1 MLPLTH
7 PPSAHPPIHLSE
19 NAVGGVRPDHVRDSR
34 EMQSFC
40 AAENSHEPNMQL
52 KIDNFLLATLKPGEM
67 NFIFYLTQCVERFL
81 FPHEFNMS
89 PK

>member
-1 MLPLTH
+1 MRT
-7 PPSAHPPIHLSE
+7 
-19 NAVGGVRPDHVRDSR
+19 DHVRDSR
-34 EMQSFC
+34 KTQSFC

-67 NFIFYLTQCVERFL
+67 NFIFYLTQYVEQFL

-89 PK
+89 HK